1 LNQAAAGLFEAAVL
15 INLTIKE
22 IKMPQS
28 TRVTTL
34 CSALVAL
41 TVCFFSAKASA
52 VDADSAIGLAK
63 QNACFKCHNYTKEQQ
78 NNKPKDGKPWYEVAA
93 KYKGKSD
100 AETKL
105 ITHIN
110 TGPRMKFPDG
120 HEEEHKIIKTKDEAQ
135 QKNLVNWIL
144 SLS

>member
-1 LNQAAAGLFEAAVL
+1 MSQP
-15 INLTIKE
+15 I
-22 IKMPQS
+22 
-28 TRVTTL
+28 RVSTL
-34 CSALVAL
+34 CSVLAALAA
-41 TVCFFSAKASA
+41 CFFSVNATA

-78 NNKPKDGKPWYEVAA
+78 ENKPKDGKPWYEVAA

-100 AETKL
+100 AESKL
-105 ITHIN
+105 LTHIN
-110 TGPRMKFPDG
+110 TGPTLKFPDG
-120 HEEEHKIIKTKDEAQ
+120 HQEEHKIIKTKDEVQ